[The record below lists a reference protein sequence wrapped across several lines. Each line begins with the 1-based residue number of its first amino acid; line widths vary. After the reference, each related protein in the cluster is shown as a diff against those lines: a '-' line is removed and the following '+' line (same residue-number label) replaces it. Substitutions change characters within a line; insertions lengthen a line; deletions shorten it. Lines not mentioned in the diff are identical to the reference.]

1 MSGNRTGSE
10 GNWKEFRPT
19 KTMWFWS
26 SVGVVI
32 ATIVV
37 GFGWGGWV
45 TGGTAEQ
52 MAEEAADKARA
63 ELIANVCVERY
74 VSSEGFAERLAKLK
88 EGNTWDREDMIEEG
102 GWTKLPGIEE
112 PGDEAADLCGNK
124 LAEMEVPEQ
133 PASGTAKDESEN
145 TG

>member
-1 MSGNRTGSE
+1 MAGNRTGSE
-10 GNWKEFRPT
+10 GNWKEFRPS
-19 KTMWFWS
+19 KTTWFWS

-45 TGGTAEQ
+45 TGGSAQQ

-74 VSSEGFAERLAKLK
+74 VSADGFAERLAKLK
-88 EGNTWDREDMIEEG
+88 EGNSWDREEMIEEG
-102 GWTKLPGIEE
+102 GWTKLAGIEDSGE
-112 PGDEAADLCGNK
+112 EAADLCGNE
-124 LAEMEVPEQ
+124 LAGMKVPEQ
-133 PASGTAKDESEN
+133 PAAETAESEPEK